1 MNAVETLLDKPI
13 FQALG
18 WTLIH
23 FIWQGALI
31 AILYVS
37 VSVLL
42 RRFTANVRYA
52 AACTAMLLMLIAPAA
67 TMLAISSGTDNAPVG
82 PQTAETALGV
92 QTAEAV
98 VESRAE
104 QLMPATP
111 SEIEPVPAPQQNSVK
126 RWAQD
131 RLPRSM
137 PWLLALWFAA
147 RPVTT
152 KKTYGY
158 YRMEILAAL
167 ANGVALVV
175 ISLLIAYEAVHR
187 LRQPEPVEGFE
198 MLLIAGGGLLVNLFN
213 AWLLHRAS
221 EENLNMRGAFLHII
235 GDALGSVGAIIA
247 GVLIWRWGWTVA
259 DPIISFVICALII
272 FSSWQLIHESVNI
285 LLEGTPS
292 HINVRSVVE
301 AMHAVNGVA
310 DVHELHI
317 WTISSGKV
325 ALSAHVTLEA
335 DAAHRVTL
343 EALQEALR
351 AQFNITHVTIQ
362 IELPDEDEAAS
373 GRLYQIAR
381 KTQRD

>member
-1 MNAVETLLDKPI
+1 MTDGHDHSHDHHHGPASNRRRLAVAM
-13 FQALG
+13 AL
-18 WTLIH
+18 
-23 FIWQGALI
+23 
-31 AILYVS
+31 
-37 VSVLL
+37 
-42 RRFTANVRYA
+42 TAVY
-52 AACTAMLLMLIAPAA
+52 
-67 TMLAISSGTDNAPVG
+67 MLAEAIGGFMTNSL
-82 PQTAETALGV
+82 ALLSDAGHMLADV
-92 QTAEAV
+92 ASLGLA
-98 VESRAE
+98 
-104 QLMPATP
+104 
-111 SEIEPVPAPQQNSVK
+111 
-126 RWAQD
+126 
-131 RLPRSM
+131 
-137 PWLLALWFAA
+137 LLALWFAA

-187 LRQPEPVEGFE
+187 LRQPEPVAGFE
-198 MLLIAGGGLLVNLFN
+198 MLLIAGGGLIVNLFN
-213 AWLLHRAS
+213 AWLLHGAS

-247 GVLIWRWGWTVA
+247 GVLIWGWGWTMA
-259 DPIISFVICALII
+259 DPLISFVICALII

-301 AMHAVNGVA
+301 AMHAVAGVA

-317 WTISSGKV
+317 WTISSGKE

-335 DAAHRVTL
+335 GAAHRVTL

-362 IELPDEDEAAS
+362 IEQPDEDEAAS